1 MQGILFDIK
10 EFAVHDG
17 GGVRTTVFFK
27 GCPMRCLYCHNP
39 DTWSTEAGTLMESDE
54 ILNAIKRNQTFY
66 TSGGITATG
75 GEPLMKIEF
84 LIELI
89 TKAKETGIHTCLDTS
104 GILFNRENPKKLA
117 QFDQLLS
124 VTDLVLLDIK
134 HINPDEHK
142 KLTSHSNTNILDFA
156 RYLDEKQIPVWI
168 RHVVVPE
175 ITYKKN
181 FLIKLG
187 EFLSTLHN
195 VKAIEVLPYHTLGE
209 YKWKELGIPYKLEGV
224 EPPTKERIE
233 NAKKILEFSK
243 Y

>member
-1 MQGILFDIK
+1 
-10 EFAVHDG
+10 
-17 GGVRTTVFFK
+17 
-27 GCPMRCLYCHNP
+27 MRCLYCHNP

-75 GEPLMKIEF
+75 GEPLMQIEF
-84 LIELI
+84 LIELF

-124 VTDLVLLDIK
+124 VTDLILLDIK

-195 VKAIEVLPYHTLGE
+195 ITHSNMICSTPPRVDHCDCHRLLFHTFAARQHTRIKE
-209 YKWKELGIPYKLEGV
+209 KYKQN
-224 EPPTKERIE
+224 R
-233 NAKKILEFSK
+233 S
-243 Y
+243 